1 MSIQQICAG
10 KKMSAHEAIKLVHD
24 GDNVVLPTGAGEP
37 VALLAALSE
46 RRRDYHDVKVG
57 QLLQFRQFDYID
69 QATAE
74 NVRHIAYFVGAKTRA
89 GAQAGWVEILPCHFS
104 DLPSLFRRRQVPA
117 DVVFSVASPMD
128 EGGYFYLSM
137 SPDYVM
143 AAMEVARS
151 IVLEAT
157 PHCPVSNGNCRIHI
171 SQVSA
176 VVESDSQ
183 MVVLPVPEIGD
194 VELAIGQY
202 VADLIPD
209 GATLQIG
216 WGSIPNAVASLLT
229 TKKDLGIHSEMLGD
243 AIVPLV
249 EAGVING
256 SRKNF
261 NRGKIIGT
269 FAFGSR
275 RLYDFMHRNPALEMH
290 PVDYT
295 NSPHLAGQNDNLIS
309 INATL
314 QVDLLGQCGS
324 ESIGSRPF
332 SGSGGQVDFVRAANM
347 SNGGKS
353 ILVLPSTAK
362 EGSISRIAAVLSPGT
377 HVTTHKNDVNYIVT
391 EYGVAQLR
399 GKTLRER
406 AKALIAIAHPK
417 FRDELAAQ
425 ARSLTI

>member
-1 MSIQQICAG
+1 MSVQQIYAR
-10 KKMSAHEAIKLVHD
+10 KRMSAHDAIRLVHD
-24 GDNVVLPTGAGEP
+24 GDSIVLPTGAGEP
-37 VALLAALSE
+37 VALLTALSE
-46 RRRDYHDVKVG
+46 CRRDFRDVKVG

-69 QATAE
+69 AATAD
-74 NVRHIAYFVGAKTRA
+74 NVRHVAYFVGAKTRE
-89 GAQAGWVEILPCHFS
+89 GAQAGWVDILPCHFS
-104 DLPSLFRRRQVPA
+104 DLPSLLRRRQMPA
-117 DVVFSVASPMD
+117 DVVFSVASPLD
-128 EGGYFYLSM
+128 EDGYFHLSM

-143 AAMEVARS
+143 AAIEVARS
-151 IVLEAT
+151 VILEVT
-157 PHCPVSNGNCRIHI
+157 PHCPTANGNCRIHI
-171 SQVSA
+171 SDVTA
-176 VVESDSQ
+176 IVESDHQ
-183 MVVLPVPEIGD
+183 MALLPAPSIGP
-194 VELAIGQY
+194 VESAIGQY

-249 EAGVING
+249 ESGVING
-256 SRKNF
+256 SRKNV

-275 RLYDFMHRNPALEMH
+275 KLYDFMDQNPQLEMH
-290 PVDYT
+290 PVDVT

-314 QVDLLGQCGS
+314 QIDLIGQCGS
-324 ESIGSRPF
+324 ETLGSKPF
-332 SGSGGQVDFVRAANM
+332 SGSGGQADFVRAANM
-347 SNGGKS
+347 SNGGKA

-362 EGSISRIAAVLSPGT
+362 GDTISRIAAVLSPGT
-377 HVTTHKNDVNYIVT
+377 HVTTHKNDVNYVVT

-417 FRDELAAQ
+417 FRDELTAQ
-425 ARSLTI
+425 VRNI